1 MCCECGIYS
10 QCKCL
15 INGDWKWIMWPG
27 LKVQGKMF
35 FSPVLEGISV
45 FRWVILK
52 CWFVS
57 WPPGGLV
64 KNTRVSD
71 LAVLGGGSRICIS
84 ASSQVIQVLQVQGPH
99 TENHYPSLESR
110 AHFIPRGS
118 GGVMALPASQLHYVK
133 VIDGLNSGFS
143 SSSILPISVSSTF
156 LRNKYN
162 LEFSAE
168 PVTFLSMLIQKLMM
182 KSYFYVLDCR
192 MISKDDFWESW
203 TVFWG
208 QSATILVL
216 ILNRSFLSFF
226 LSFFFYN
233 QIWAA

>member
-1 MCCECGIYS
+1 
-10 QCKCL
+10 
-15 INGDWKWIMWPG
+15 
-27 LKVQGKMF
+27 MF
-35 FSPVLEGISV
+35 FSLVLEGISV
-45 FRWVILK
+45 VRWVILK

-118 GGVMALPASQLHYVK
+118 GGVMALPASQFHYVK

-168 PVTFLSMLIQKLMM
+168 PVTFLSMLIKKLMM

-226 LSFFFYN
+226 LFFYN

>member
-1 MCCECGIYS
+1 
-10 QCKCL
+10 
-15 INGDWKWIMWPG
+15 
-27 LKVQGKMF
+27 MF
-35 FSPVLEGISV
+35 FSLVLEGISV
-45 FRWVILK
+45 VRWVILK

-64 KNTRVSD
+64 KNTRVSN

-226 LSFFFYN
+226 LFFYN